1 MGTNMTEEILLK
13 RLYKKVVPVVA
24 IKSIEHAKFV
34 ADYLVDNGYD
44 CIEITFRTDIAAD
57 AIKFIK
63 ANYDLLVAAGTVLD
77 VDTARTAIECG
88 ADIIV
93 SPGFLEDTVKYCDS
107 VGAIIVPGVETA
119 SEINK
124 AISYG
129 KTFLKF
135 FPAEAAGGISK
146 IKALCAP
153 YKNVKFMPTGGINK
167 DNVNDYLAL
176 DCVVCC
182 GGSYIVPEN

>member
-1 MGTNMTEEILLK
+1 MTEEMLLK

-44 CIEITFRTDIAAD
+44 SIEITFRTDVAAD
-57 AIKFIK
+57 AIRFIK
-63 ANYDLLVAAGTVLD
+63 ANYDLLVGAGTVLD

-88 ADIIV
+88 ADFIV
-93 SPGFLEDTVKYCDS
+93 SPGFLDDTVKYCDS
-107 VGAIIVPGVETA
+107 VGVIILPGVETA

-146 IKALCAP
+146 IKALSAP

-182 GGSYIVPEN
+182 GGSYIVPEFNK

>member
-1 MGTNMTEEILLK
+1 MTEDRLLK
-13 RLYKKVVPVVA
+13 KLFKKVVPVAA

-34 ADYLVDNGYD
+34 AEYLIKNGYD
-44 CIEITFRTDIAAD
+44 CIEVTFRTEAAAD
-57 AIKFIK
+57 AIKYIK
-63 ANYDLLVAAGTVLD
+63 ANYDLIVAAGTVLD

-88 ADIIV
+88 ADFIV

-135 FPAEAAGGISK
+135 FPAEVAGGIPK

-153 YKNVKFMPTGGINK
+153 YKNVNFMPTGGINK
-167 DNVNDYLAL
+167 DNVNEYLAL

-182 GGSYIVPEN
+182 GGSYIVPDKF